1 MNQSKIVRVAVRITE
16 SVIDIIKDEFMNDKP
31 KKKRRE
37 RKKGKDGKA
46 ENGTDT
52 GGRSSTGSDS
62 GSNL

>member
-16 SVIDIIKDEFMNDKP
+16 SVIDIIKDEFMNEKP

-37 RKKGKDGKA
+37 RKKRKDGKA

-52 GGRSSTGSDS
+52 GGRGSTGSNS